1 MSGRG
6 SALRTLLVGIDAA
19 CRNVLDP
26 LFESGATPTL
36 ASIFDEGAS
45 DRLES
50 QIPPWTASAWPSI
63 YTGTNPGKHG
73 VFGFLS
79 FEGYDWRIVNA
90 THVREPTLWELL
102 DHHGIGSVVVNA
114 PVTHPAPEI
123 DGAVIP
129 GYVAPEEPHC
139 YPDGIFEEVRD
150 HIGEYRIYP
159 DDGAGERASVAEYRR
174 LVGMR
179 GEAFRYLTE
188 RFDPE
193 FGFLQFQVTD
203 TVLHEYPGDR
213 EKVQAVYEAVDR
225 ELERTISAFDPDTV
239 IVVSDHGMDAYER
252 RFRMNDYLRDHGYV
266 EATRGGVGMPTWA
279 KIREGQLVDGREGT
293 SNDRSWID
301 RVMSVAGAAG
311 LTSQRAGAVLDRLG
325 LAEIVMEIVPD
336 DAIRSASEQVDF
348 SESTAY
354 MRTRIECGVRLNVA
368 GREPDGV
375 IPPGEYESVREGVM
389 ETLRKATSPNGE
401 PVFEEVG
408 PREEYF
414 HGPFVEDAVDIVAV
428 PTDFRYYVTT
438 WLLGE
443 TFETPDGPA
452 WDHILDGVIAA
463 RGEGID
469 EDGSLDGAHI
479 FDVAPTVLSTLGI
492 PASDRMDGEPLPI
505 VDPVEIASYPSVD
518 EEIEAVDQGAVEA
531 RLSDLGYIE

>member
-1 MSGRG
+1 MSGG
-6 SALRTLLVGIDAA
+6 TPALRTLLVGIDAA
-19 CRNVLDP
+19 CANVLDP
-26 LFESGATPTL
+26 IFESGSTPTL
-36 ASIFDEGAS
+36 ASLFEEGTAG
-45 DRLES
+45 RLES

-90 THVREPTLWELL
+90 THVREPMLWELL
-102 DHHGIGSVVVNA
+102 DHHDVGSVVVNA

-123 DGAVIP
+123 DGAIIP
-129 GYVAPEEPHC
+129 GYVAPEEPQC
-139 YPDGIFEEVRD
+139 QPAGIFDEVRD
-150 HIGEYRIYP
+150 HVGEYRIYP
-159 DDGAGERASVAEYRR
+159 NGGNGDRASVAEYRN
-174 LVGMR
+174 LVSMR
-179 GEAFRYLTE
+179 GEAFRYLCD

-225 ELERTISAFDPDTV
+225 ELEATFEECEPDTV
-239 IVVSDHGMDAYER
+239 IVVSDHGMDAYDQ
-252 RFRMNDYLRDHGYV
+252 RFRMNDFLRERGYI
-266 EATRGGVGMPTWA
+266 ESTRGGVGMPTWA
-279 KIREGQLVDGREGT
+279 KIRDGQLVDGREGT
-293 SNDRSWID
+293 SNDRNWID
-301 RVMSVAGAAG
+301 HAMALAGSVG
-311 LTSQRAGAVLDRLG
+311 LTSQRIGRILERVG
-325 LAEIVMEIVPD
+325 LAEFVMEVVPD

-348 SESTAY
+348 AASTAY
-354 MRTRIECGVRLNVA
+354 MRTRIECGVRLNVV

-375 IPPGEYESVREGVM
+375 VSPTEYERVREELM
-389 ETLRKATSPNGE
+389 ETLREARCPDGN
-401 PVFEEVG
+401 PVFEAVG

-414 HGPFVEDAVDIVAV
+414 HGPYMEDAVDIVTI
-428 PTDFRYYVTT
+428 PNDFRYYLTT

-443 TFETPDGPA
+443 TFQDPSGPA

-463 RGEGID
+463 HGEGID
-469 EDGSLDGAHI
+469 EQASLGDAHL

-492 PASDRMDGEPLPI
+492 PASDRMDGEALPV
-505 VDPVEIASYPSVD
+505 VDPTDRTAYPDVD
-518 EEIEAVDQGAVEA
+518 EEIEVVDQGAVET